1 MTTSEEL
8 ESVPGRAGRVWS
20 WPLLGRAAPG
30 GQVWGALIFIG
41 AVVLV
46 AGFGSQFVLYEASL
60 IAIYGVV
67 TAGQELLIGRAGL
80 ISLGAAAIMAVG
92 SFTTAILSGHG
103 VLGTFPVPLVI
114 SAVFGAVVGVIVG
127 VPGLRFRGLY
137 LMLTTLALQY
147 VITFATQE
155 YQDDSPGH
163 LGSGFTV
170 IAPHW
175 GSVQLSTAHMFFVI
189 CAVILGLTLW
199 MLQGMFNRLPGRAW
213 NALRQS
219 EAGAASLGVNL
230 VRWKLAAFVISSA
243 ITAVGGALY
252 AYQVG
257 QVEYSSYSINLG
269 LVLII
274 MIFIGGIRTLVGPL
288 LGAAALVLLPIVL
301 QQIANEVPSTS
312 SFGQWL
318 GSNEAELAYAIYG
331 LLLLIILIVER
342 DGLWGL
348 VLRITRLAVRGAE
361 LLQDRIGT
369 RQPKPAAAAGPAS
382 AANIAAAAKP
392 ASPGAGATV
401 AATTQTPAT
410 VSTRS
415 HGTALQP
422 VDGVHRPDGGGVL
435 SVRDLRVR
443 YPNGAVALS
452 GVSLQVGA
460 GEIVAVLGRNG
471 AGKTTLLRAIGGF
484 LRSEHVSVE
493 GNVML
498 AGTEVCGRTPERTFG
513 LGAVLVPEREKVFSK
528 LTVEEHLRLVSPA
541 VPAKNEL
548 VFQPLAALWDSRAGL
563 LSGGERQMLAMEM
576 AWCSSPRLLLAD
588 EISLGLAPVMVRA
601 VLDRVVTTV
610 KDRGV
615 AAVIVE
621 QDAAAALRVAD
632 RIYVIDRGSIIWS
645 GPASETSAAEIAGA
659 YLAGTYDHT

>member
-1 MTTSEEL
+1 MTAGEGL
-8 ESVPGRAGRVWS
+8 EGVGGRPGRVWS
-20 WPLLGRAAPG
+20 LGLSGRAGPG
-30 GQVWGALIFIG
+30 VQAWWGVVVFVGAVALI
-41 AVVLV
+41 
-46 AGFGSQFVLYEASL
+46 AGFGSGFVLYEASL

-103 VLGTFPVPLVI
+103 VLGTFPMPLVV
-114 SAVFGAVVGVIVG
+114 SALFGAVVGVIVG

-147 VITFATQE
+147 VIAFATQE

-163 LGSGFTV
+163 LGSGFSV
-170 IAPHW
+170 AAPHW
-175 GSVQLSTAHMFFVI
+175 GSVELGSAHVFFVI
-189 CAVILGLTLW
+189 CAVVLGLTLW
-199 MLQGMFNRLPGRAW
+199 LLQGMFNRLPGRAW
-213 NALRQS
+213 SALRQS

-230 VRWKLAAFVISSA
+230 VRWKLAAFVGSSA

-288 LGAAALVLLPIVL
+288 LGAAALVLLPVLL
-301 QQIANEVPSTS
+301 QQIAVEVPSSS

-331 LLLLIILIVER
+331 LLLLVILIAER

-348 VLRITRLAVRGAE
+348 VLRVVRLGVRGAA
-361 LLQDRIGT
+361 LLQDRMGA
-369 RQPKPAAAAGPAS
+369 RVREPAGDRELAGEGGGPGPGPAG
-382 AANIAAAAKP
+382 AGA
-392 ASPGAGATV
+392 PGAGLPEPSGSQAGGGLAARPV
-401 AATTQTPAT
+401 AGGEGP
-410 VSTRS
+410 
-415 HGTALQP
+415 GG
-422 VDGVHRPDGGGVL
+422 DGVLRVE
-435 SVRDLRVR
+435 DLRVR

-452 GVSLQVGA
+452 GVSLTVGA

-484 LRSEHVSVE
+484 LRSEHVGVD
-493 GNVML
+493 GNVLL
-498 AGTEVCGRTPERTFG
+498 AGTEVCGRTPEYTFR

-528 LTVEEHLRLVSPA
+528 LTVEEHLRLVSPE
-541 VPAKNEL
+541 VPSAEDL

-576 AWCSSPRLLLAD
+576 AWCSAPRLLLAD
-588 EISLGLAPVMVRA
+588 EISLGLAPVMVKA

-610 KDRGV
+610 KERGV

-632 RIYVIDRGSIIWS
+632 RVYVIDRGSIIWS
-645 GPASETSAAEIAGA
+645 GPASATTAAEIAGT
-659 YLAGTYDHT
+659 YLAGTHEHN

>member
-1 MTTSEEL
+1 MTAGEGL
-8 ESVPGRAGRVWS
+8 EGVESRGGHAWSLRLSGRAG
-20 WPLLGRAAPG
+20 PG
-30 GQVWGALIFIG
+30 VQAWAGAIVFVGAVALI
-41 AVVLV
+41 
-46 AGFGSQFVLYEASL
+46 AGLGSGFVLYEASL

-67 TAGQELLIGRAGL
+67 CAGQELLIGRAGL

-114 SAVFGAVVGVIVG
+114 SALFGAVVGVIVG

-147 VITFATQE
+147 VISFATQE

-163 LGSGFTV
+163 LGSGFSV

-175 GSVQLSTAHMFFVI
+175 GSVELGSAHVFFVI

-199 MLQGMFNRLPGRAW
+199 LLHGMFNRLPGRAW
-213 NALRQS
+213 SALRQS

-230 VRWKLAAFVISSA
+230 VRWKLAAFVGSSA

-257 QVEYSSYSINLG
+257 QVEYSSYSISLG

-288 LGAAALVLLPIVL
+288 LGAAALVLLPVLL
-301 QQIANEVPSTS
+301 QQIATEVPSSS
-312 SFGQWL
+312 SFGEWL

-331 LLLLIILIVER
+331 LLLLVILIAER

-348 VLRITRLAVRGAE
+348 VLRLLRLGARGAA
-361 LLQDRIGT
+361 LLQDRIGARHPELAGDRGRPGPGDAGIT
-369 RQPKPAAAAGPAS
+369 GTGAARAG
-382 AANIAAAAKP
+382 
-392 ASPGAGATV
+392 
-401 AATTQTPAT
+401 TQET
-410 VSTRS
+410 TRS
-415 HGTALQP
+415 RADGEGSAPLP
-422 VDGVHRPDGGGVL
+422 VAGDGGSGSRGVL
-435 SVRDLRVR
+435 QVDDLRVR

-452 GVSLQVGA
+452 GISLTVGA

-484 LRSEHVSVE
+484 LRSEHVSVD
-493 GNVML
+493 GNVVL
-498 AGTEVCGRTPERTFG
+498 AGTEVCGRTPEHTFR

-541 VPAKNEL
+541 LPAAEDL
-548 VFQPLAALWDSRAGL
+548 VFKPLAALWDSRAGL

-576 AWCSSPRLLLAD
+576 AWCSAPRLLLAD

-610 KDRGV
+610 KERGV

-632 RIYVIDRGSIIWS
+632 RVYVIDRGSIIWS
-645 GPASETSAAEIAGA
+645 GPASATTPAEIAGT
-659 YLAGTYDHT
+659 YLAGTHEQN